1 MAPLCVQCVLLIY
14 LVLAAQF
21 ESFVQPLIIL
31 FSVPPALTGGL
42 VALAMFGGTLNVY
55 SEIGLI
61 MLIGLVSK
69 NGILIVDFANQ
80 LQAQGKE
87 LFTAIVDASS
97 RRPRPFS

>member
-1 MAPLCVQCVLLIY
+1 M
-14 LVLAAQF
+14 
-21 ESFVQPLIIL
+21 
-31 FSVPPALTGGL
+31 TGGL

-80 LQAQGKE
+80 LQAQGKG
-87 LFTAIVDASS
+87 LFTAIVDTSS